1 MIFYILGSVG
11 IRMGIAFFLWVGIFN
26 VFITAQFWAFTNDV
40 YTEGQG
46 KRQFPIVASG
56 RRWEPG

>member
-1 MIFYILGSVG
+1 
-11 IRMGIAFFLWVGIFN
+11 MGIAFFLWVGIFN

-56 RRWEPG
+56 RRWEPGYGH